1 MSFRPLGWEPFGF
14 SKRATRSF
22 QPPRRRLCAF
32 PTPRP
37 GPRQRAPTTSE
48 PRTTRSDLLA
58 RDTPPTRCGGRGWRG
73 FGGRSGCCCI
83 NAGQS
88 DGPCVCWKGVWGNR
102 VAAGFAKHGSELPRV
117 AFRGLTM
124 SRARLWGGHLTHGF
138 SFTFLLYPHFFA
150 SSLFQMSVNARRH
163 RLYSCLGGLVGYD
176 VIAHATSLL
185 HTQKVA
191 SSSLASSTFFFFL
204 PPPCP

>member
-1 MSFRPLGWEPFGF
+1 MSACLVSYRPLGWEPFGF

-88 DGPCVCWKGVWGNR
+88 DLAYVGREYG
-102 VAAGFAKHGSELPRV
+102 AI
-117 AFRGLTM
+117 GLQQA
-124 SRARLWGGHLTHGF
+124 SRSMAL
-138 SFTFLLYPHFFA
+138 
-150 SSLFQMSVNARRH
+150 
-163 RLYSCLGGLVGYD
+163 SCLGWDFQARLVGRARGALNSRVFFCFPTTPSFFRFFTLPD
-176 VIAHATSLL
+176 VGECSQTSVVLL
-185 HTQKVA
+185 LGW
-191 SSSLASSTFFFFL
+191 SSWL
-204 PPPCP
+204 